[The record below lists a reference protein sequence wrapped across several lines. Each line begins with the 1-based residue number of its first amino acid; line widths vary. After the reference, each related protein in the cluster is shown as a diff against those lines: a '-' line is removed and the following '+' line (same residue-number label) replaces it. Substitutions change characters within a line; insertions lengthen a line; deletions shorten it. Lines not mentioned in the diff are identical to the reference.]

1 MTDPNAYVDLI
12 GKFLAG
18 EITPGEKT
26 ELSAWAEQSPA
37 NRKFFEEMEA
47 LWRMAAQHDPQPELD
62 ARGAWER
69 LEGALAQDPR
79 HTAYSAHVPQAH
91 NPAIST
97 PQSAS
102 LRSKSSPHT
111 VRLMPIFLRIAAV
124 LIPAVIALWWWQ
136 GKRESA
142 AAPVTAQTAYG
153 ERREVQ
159 LPDGSVVQ
167 LNQLSELSFRENDTA
182 RLVILSGEAF
192 FEVKHQ
198 AGKPF
203 VIQSGEARTTVLGT
217 SFNVRA
223 YPGEDQV
230 EVSVATGKVQVEA
243 VPAPEQKAVIQAG
256 QAVIVQKES
265 RRITAAGDLAANAAA
280 WKNRRLSFQD
290 TRVSDV
296 AGALERYF
304 NVSIQLED
312 PDIGAC
318 RFSGDYNDPELEDI
332 LRALTFAMD
341 LQLAAKDSVFIL
353 QGDGCPR

>member
-18 EITPGEKT
+18 EITPGENT
-26 ELSAWAEQSPA
+26 ELSAWVEQSPA

-47 LWRMAAQHDPQPELD
+47 LWRISTQHDPQPELD
-62 ARGAWER
+62 TKGAWER
-69 LEGALAQDPR
+69 LEDALANGRR
-79 HTAYSAHVPQAH
+79 HTAYDDAVQQARR
-91 NPAIST
+91 PY
-97 PQSAS
+97 SAS
-102 LRSKSSPHT
+102 YSPQPANRT
-111 VRLMPIFLRIAAV
+111 RQAVRLLPLFLRIAAV

-142 AAPVTAQTAYG
+142 GTHIAAQTAYG
-153 ERREVQ
+153 ERREIQ
-159 LPDGSVVQ
+159 LPDGSAVQ
-167 LNQLSELSFRENDTA
+167 LNQLSELSFRESDTA
-182 RLVILSGEAF
+182 RFVILSGEAF

-203 VIQSGEARTTVLGT
+203 IIQSGEARTTVLGT

-243 VPAPEQKAVIQAG
+243 AMAPEQKAVIQAG
-256 QAVIVQKES
+256 QAVAVQKDS
-265 RRITAAGDLAANAAA
+265 RRITVAEDLAANAAA
-280 WKNRRLSFQD
+280 WKNRRLSFRE
-290 TRVSDV
+290 TRVSEV

-304 NVSIQLED
+304 NVSIRLED

-353 QGDGCPR
+353 QGEGCPR